1 MNRCIFLWT
10 ITGIAFMSKRGLQI
24 ARCFW
29 INSFIYVLFDF
40 YPGYFISF
48 TFIHVRFNE
57 YTSIKMFYYSKCP
70 LKLVLTSILGVN
82 TRDGEYAYLLLY
94 FIGTFWNTLSKENFF
109 QSWKIKS
116 NLCLYSCKMLCL
128 FFHIQDNIAQNLKKE
143 N

>member
-1 MNRCIFLWT
+1 MNSL
-10 ITGIAFMSKRGLQI
+10 
-24 ARCFW
+24 
-29 INSFIYVLFDF
+29 IYVLFDF

-94 FIGTFWNTLSKENFF
+94 FINTFKIHF
-109 QSWKIKS
+109 QQKIYFSHGKS
-116 NLCLYSCKMLCL
+116 NLLSVSLYSQNFVH
-128 FFHIQDNIAQNLKKE
+128 FFHIQDNIAQNLKKNE
-143 N
+143 LW